1 MKLISWNVNGIRA
14 VAKKGFAQ
22 WALKESPDAL
32 CLQET
37 KASEEQAPVEIRNL
51 PGYETHWE
59 LGERKGY
66 SGVASFHKDGSGF
79 KFASRAL
86 GLNPKCDVEG
96 RILISE
102 HPGFLLLNI
111 YFPNGQRDDERLNY
125 KLGFYDEFL
134 KYCEARRKEGR
145 ELVICG
151 DFNTAHN
158 EIDLARPKDNT
169 DVSGF
174 LPIERAWMDKFES
187 HGYVDSFR
195 LLHPEQA
202 GAYSWW
208 SVRTAARERNV
219 GWRLD
224 YFYVS
229 SGLKSKVRRA
239 EIMSDVQGSDH
250 CPVLLELD

>member
-37 KASEEQAPVEIRNL
+37 KADEEQAPVEIRNL
-51 PGYETHWE
+51 PGYETFWA

-66 SGVASFHKDGSGF
+66 SGVASFHKNGAGF
-79 KFASRAL
+79 KFAGRGF
-86 GLNPKCDVEG
+86 GLAKEHDAEG
-96 RILISE
+96 RILVSE
-102 HPGFLLLNI
+102 AKDLLLLNI
-111 YFPNGQRDDERLNY
+111 YFPNGQKDEIRLSY
-125 KLGFYDEFL
+125 KLRFYDAALEF
-134 KYCEARRKEGR
+134 CEARRKEGK
-145 ELVICG
+145 EIVVCG

-158 EIDLARPKDNT
+158 EIDLARPKDNV

-174 LPIERAWMDKFES
+174 LPIERAWMDKFEA

-195 LLHPEQA
+195 LKNPDKA

-229 SGLKSKVRRA
+229 AGLKARIRRA
-239 EIMSDVQGSDH
+239 EIMADVQGSDH